1 MIIQCKSCEKKF
13 VVPDSAISKKGR
25 LVQCSSC
32 GNKWTQYPI
41 NQKTISTPIE
51 EKEYSPPVPKAEK
64 KITKKKQSKKRKKSN
79 VNQYTEEYLK
89 KKHGIK
95 IIDPSSLN
103 VQNEKKLKKKSKKHG
118 FGFYNYLIVII
129 VLVTT
134 FIGVINISRDLII
147 INFPHFE
154 PYIDYLFETINN
166 IKLIFT
172 DIISNY

>member
-1 MIIQCKSCEKKF
+1 M
-13 VVPDSAISKKGR
+13 
-25 LVQCSSC
+25 
-32 GNKWTQYPI
+32 
-41 NQKTISTPIE
+41 
-51 EKEYSPPVPKAEK
+51 
-64 KITKKKQSKKRKKSN
+64 
-79 VNQYTEEYLK
+79 K